1 MPRKPRLHVPG
12 GAYHVILRGN
22 NREPLF
28 FCRRDRD
35 EWSELLAESL
45 QRYGCSLHAYCWMT
59 NHVHLL
65 VQVAERPLG
74 QMVQWAA
81 SQYARSLN
89 KRKRRTGHL
98 FERRYRALLVDVDE
112 YLISLVKYI
121 HLNPVAAGIV
131 TIPGEFEFSSHRAY
145 LGQCSNSWLTTDW
158 VLSFLSPRRERAIE
172 MYSRLFDEQAPHST
186 HLDVEAGTRLDNR
199 ILGQDSFV
207 DDVIQR
213 TVDTA
218 SVLRSLGEI
227 IDEYCLRYGIEE
239 AELASTSRIR
249 RNAKIRAEIAI
260 TATSEGI
267 CTLADVARR
276 FDRSQSGLCRSIR
289 HLRKLGGE

>member
-35 EWSELLAESL
+35 EWSELLAVSL

-65 VQVAERPLG
+65 VQVTERPLG
-74 QMVQWAA
+74 QMIQWVA
-81 SQYARSLN
+81 SQYARRLN

-121 HLNPVAAGIV
+121 HMNPVAAGIV
-131 TIPGEFEFSSHRAY
+131 TTPGEFEFS
-145 LGQCSNSWLTTDW
+145 
-158 VLSFLSPRRERAIE
+158 LS
-172 MYSRLFDEQAPHST
+172 
-186 HLDVEAGTRLDNR
+186 
-199 ILGQDSFV
+199 
-207 DDVIQR
+207 
-213 TVDTA
+213 
-218 SVLRSLGEI
+218 
-227 IDEYCLRYGIEE
+227 
-239 AELASTSRIR
+239 ASTPPASSGDRCRRTDCYWPNFSNIR
-249 RNAKIRAEIAI
+249 RNGSSRI
-260 TATSEGI
+260 ATSGVPVI
-267 CTLADVARR
+267 
-276 FDRSQSGLCRSIR
+276 S
-289 HLRKLGGE
+289 